1 MPRDAW
7 HNGWEEEMSDK
18 NKISVSHWGLFPIPD
33 AKTEKSNA
41 QRDRIE
47 KILFPIMECIVDI
60 RA

>member
-1 MPRDAW
+1 
-7 HNGWEEEMSDK
+7 MSDK